1 MGKLTL
7 EETEKHLL
15 EWRKSKNKESLIL
28 LVNANMPLIH
38 YITKK
43 YLGSNVNYNDLLSA
57 GKEGLIK
64 GINKFDYKKWDIS
77 KFSNYIFSTIEN
89 QIRLELRYYNKHSE
103 VISLDSTAYTNNDG
117 EKLIYVETLGDNYD
131 LEEQVV
137 KNSIKIIIEEALN
150 TLTPT
155 QREAIC
161 LRYGIYDG
169 DFKTLGEVGEILN
182 KSRQTVSKNEQ
193 MGLKHLREESI
204 IKRLKF

>member
-15 EWRKSKNKESLIL
+15 EWRKTKNEESLIS
-28 LVNANMPLIH
+28 LVNANMQLIH
-38 YITKK
+38 YVTKK
-43 YLGSNVNYNDLLSA
+43 YLSSNVNYNDLLSA

-77 KFSNYIFSTIEN
+77 KFSAYIFSTIEN
-89 QIRLELRYYNKHSE
+89 QIRLELRYNNKHSQ

-117 EKLIYVETLGDNYD
+117 EKLTYVETLVDNYD

-137 KNSIKIIIEEALN
+137 KNSVKIIIEEALN
-150 TLTPT
+150 TLTPK
-155 QREAIC
+155 QREVIF

-169 DFKTLGEVGEILN
+169 EFKTLGEVGEILN
-182 KSRQTVSKNEQ
+182 KSRQTISKKEQ
-193 MGLKHLREESI
+193 MELKHLREESI
-204 IKRLKF
+204 IKRLKI